1 MAVVVDD
8 VVDDDDEDDDDGNL
22 SNSANQAN
30 WPQRKL
36 NCIDLRCF
44 DTVFSRPYRYFS
56 IALKVVFS
64 LSDRYKIF
72 TSNWLWIE
80 MCENVVF
87 SKIDITMTTI
97 NKKV

>member
-44 DTVFSRPYRYFS
+44 DTVF
-56 IALKVVFS
+56 
-64 LSDRYKIF
+64 
-72 TSNWLWIE
+72 
-80 MCENVVF
+80 
-87 SKIDITMTTI
+87 
-97 NKKV
+97 